1 MMIIVGLLDAFY
13 GLIAV
18 VNDNWVVWGN
28 RGSVYLDITTWGWV
42 HLILG
47 IVVVLAGIG
56 VITGNLLARII
67 GVIVVGV
74 SLVLNFLSMP
84 VYPVWSIVL
93 ITIDALVIWALIA
106 HGRRGQ
112 GITITER
119 STSDAVSC
127 GVSHPARRFGE

>member
-67 GVIVVGV
+67 GVLVIGV

-106 HGRRGQ
+106 HGQEVR
-112 GITITER
+112 
-119 STSDAVSC
+119 A
-127 GVSHPARRFGE
+127 